1 MIGEKFIWDL
11 INENLLFSFKLSN
24 NINYITLF
32 FMRKVLDYWQNKL
45 EIDPLY
51 FLNEKSKK
59 WVMQK
64 IEENGRGFELN
75 DFEKN

>member
-1 MIGEKFIWDL
+1 
-11 INENLLFSFKLSN
+11 
-24 NINYITLF
+24 
-32 FMRKVLDYWQNKL
+32 MRKVLDYWQNKL